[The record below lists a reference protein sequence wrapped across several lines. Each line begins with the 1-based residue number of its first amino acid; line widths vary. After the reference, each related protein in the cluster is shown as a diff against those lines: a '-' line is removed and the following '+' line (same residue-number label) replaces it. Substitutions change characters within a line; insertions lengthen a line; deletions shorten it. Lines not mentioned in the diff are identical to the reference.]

1 MALKAL
7 MLKKKIDQKRAER
20 DAANQ
25 RLMELREE
33 EKELEQAIEE
43 AAEMEEG
50 EEKKEAQKTIEEKVE
65 EFEEKKKAAEEEA
78 EKLEN
83 EVSDLEKELENE
95 EKEQETP
102 VEEAPVEERKETK
115 HMENREKFFG
125 MNAQERDMFFAREDV
140 KNWLGEVR
148 SAIKEKRALNNV
160 GVLVPEVFLGLLRE
174 NIMQYS
180 KLYKHVDVRR
190 INGDGRLAIMSAIPE
205 AIWTEC
211 CANLNELSLTFYDLE
226 VDCYKCGG
234 FFAICNS
241 SLADSDI
248 ALATEL
254 MTALGQSIG
263 KALDKAILYGKNTAA
278 NQKMPLGIV
287 SRLCQTA
294 QPSGY
299 PATARPWVDLS
310 STNVLSIPAGTEGAA
325 LIKAIATD
333 FAAAKGSYSRG
344 EKVFCM
350 NEKTYTLLG
359 TSTIVQAADGSIVS
373 GVLDRMPVVGG
384 IIEVLDFIPDNVII
398 GGYFD
403 LYLLGE
409 RAGNA
414 FATSEH
420 VRFLADQ
427 TVMKGT
433 ARYDGAPE
441 IAEAFVAIGLNGVTP
456 NETMV
461 FAADTANQGG

>member
-1 MALKAL
+1 MAIKAL
-7 MLKKKIDQKRAER
+7 RLRKKIEQKRSELEKATK
-20 DAANQ
+20 
-25 RLMELREE
+25 RLEELREE
-33 EKELEQAIEE
+33 EKQLEQAIEE
-43 AAEMEEG
+43 AAAMEEG
-50 EEKKEAQKTIEEKVE
+50 EEKEAAQKDVDEKIDQNIADMKEAQEEEDRLKGEVKDLE
-65 EFEEKKKAAEEEA
+65 DELAEEEKA
-78 EKLEN
+78 
-83 EVSDLEKELENE
+83 
-95 EKEQETP
+95 QETP
-102 VEEAPVEERKETK
+102 PEKAPAERGEVKDMAT
-115 HMENREKFFG
+115 REKFFG
-125 MNAQERDMFFAREDV
+125 MNEQERTAFFAREDV

-148 SAIKEKRALNNV
+148 SAIKEKRALTNV
-160 GVLVPEVFLGLLRE
+160 GVLIPEVFLGLLRE
-174 NIMQYS
+174 NIMNYS

-190 INGDGRLAIMSAIPE
+190 INGNARLAIMGTIPE
-205 AIWTEC
+205 AVWTEC
-211 CANLNELSLTFYDLE
+211 CANLNELSLAFYDMEIDCFAVGAYFAVCNASLE
-226 VDCYKCGG
+226 
-234 FFAICNS
+234 
-241 SLADSDI
+241 DSDI
-248 ALATEL
+248 ALASEL

-263 KALDKAILYGKNTAA
+263 LALDKAIIYGRNTAQ

-287 SRLCQTA
+287 SRLVQTA

-310 STNVLSIPAGTEGAA
+310 TTNVLSIPAGTEGAA

-333 FAAAKGSYSRG
+333 FAAAKGKYSRG
-344 EKVFCM
+344 EKVFVM

-359 TSTIVQAADGSIVS
+359 TSTIVQAADGSIVT

-409 RAGNA
+409 RAGNE

-420 VRFLADQ
+420 VRFLSNQ

-456 NETMV
+456 DATMV